1 MSSPDFQDQLSWV
14 LSGEE
19 YTQCEKDLKSGDLQR
34 LVDYLDE
41 VRCRVAFPTLDL
53 S

>member
-1 MSSPDFQDQLSWV
+1 MV

-19 YTQCEKDLKSGDLQR
+19 YAQCEKDLKPGDSQW

-41 VRCRVAFPTLDL
+41 VRRRVALPDA
-53 S
+53 